1 MKLFFC
7 QNDCPI
13 RGEFWQKNIAHILFE
28 LCPVQIIITHPLLLT
43 HLLIC
48 NSGIWM
54 CINFELSEE
63 LEKNPSFQK

>member
-28 LCPVQIIITHPLLLT
+28 LCPVQIIITHPLLRK
-43 HLLIC
+43 
-48 NSGIWM
+48 M
-54 CINFELSEE
+54 VELPTATIKQ
-63 LEKNPSFQK
+63 LFVGKKKDFKFF